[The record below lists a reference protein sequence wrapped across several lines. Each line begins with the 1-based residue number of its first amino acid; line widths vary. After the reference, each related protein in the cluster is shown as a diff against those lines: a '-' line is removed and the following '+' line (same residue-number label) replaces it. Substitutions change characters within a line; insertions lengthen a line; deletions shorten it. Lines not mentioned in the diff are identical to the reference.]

1 MAKEFS
7 MDRRAYL
14 KTVGVV
20 GTGLGVAGCSGNGG
34 GGEGDATTTESSGD
48 DGGSGTDTATATQE
62 PATEITAGTAPGFPP
77 FEMKEGGEL
86 VGFDI
91 DLLEAVVSSA
101 PGYTLSGWKEFEF
114 KTLIPALQSD
124 KVDVLAAGMTIT
136 DKRDEAIDFSD
147 PYYSSDQA
155 IVVRKGGDFQPEEL
169 GDLAGHKVGAQ
180 KGTTGESVVQD
191 QLIKPGDLK
200 ESNYNAYDNYVLAVQ
215 DLENGNIDAIVIDQP
230 VGQTFAANR
239 EVAIQ
244 FTYETGEKF
253 GFGVRT
259 GDDELTQ
266 ALNSGLQS
274 VRDDGTYQDL
284 TSKWFG
290 Q

>member
-1 MAKEFS
+1 MTKEFS
-7 MDRRAYL
+7 LDRRAYL

-20 GTGLGVAGCSGNGG
+20 GTGLGVAGCSGTGDGG
-34 GGEGDATTTESSGD
+34 GS
-48 DGGSGTDTATATQE
+48 DGPTA
-62 PATEITAGTAPGFPP
+62 ITAGTAPGFPP
-77 FEMKEGGEL
+77 FEMKEEGEL

-91 DLLEAVVSSA
+91 DLLEAVVSEA
-101 PGYTLSGWKEFEF
+101 EGYELDGWKEFEF
-114 KTLIPALQSD
+114 KSLIPALNSD
-124 KVDVLAAGMTIT
+124 KIDVVAAGMTIT
-136 DKRDEAIDFSD
+136 DKRDETIDFTD

-155 IVVRKGGDFQPEEL
+155 IVVRKGGDFAPSEL
-169 GDLAGHKVGAQ
+169 SDLSGHKVGAQ
-180 KGTTGESVVQD
+180 KGTTGESVVKSE
-191 QLIKPGDLK
+191 LIEAGDLK

-230 VGQTFAANR
+230 VGQTFEANR
-239 EVAIQ
+239 DVSIQ

-259 GDDELTQ
+259 DADEMTT
-266 ALNSGLQS
+266 ALNDGLAA
-274 VRDDGTYQDL
+274 VREGGTYEEL